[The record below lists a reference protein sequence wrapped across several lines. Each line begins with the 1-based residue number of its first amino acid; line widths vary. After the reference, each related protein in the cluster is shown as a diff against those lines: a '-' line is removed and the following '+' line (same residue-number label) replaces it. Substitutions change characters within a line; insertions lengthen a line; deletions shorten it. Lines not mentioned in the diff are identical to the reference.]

1 MKGESETMRTFRSV
15 PVENIINDIAQ
26 MGFDRRQIMSVI
38 ADMQREGKAI
48 DLNVVISRC
57 LGRTCTTGD
66 ACVMNGCISLTLL
79 SLLRGVLPDSQCI
92 SVHITRNCSSN

>member
-1 MKGESETMRTFRSV
+1 V

-38 ADMQREGKAI
+38 AEMQKEGKAI

-57 LGRTCTTGD
+57 LN
-66 ACVMNGCISLTLL
+66 A
-79 SLLRGVLPDSQCI
+79 
-92 SVHITRNCSSN
+92 

>member
-1 MKGESETMRTFRSV
+1 MLFWQSSTSALFESALIGFRGWHHVLECRSV

-38 ADMQREGKAI
+38 AEMQKEGKAI

-57 LGRTCTTGD
+57 LG
-66 ACVMNGCISLTLL
+66 S
-79 SLLRGVLPDSQCI
+79 
-92 SVHITRNCSSN
+92 